1 MDISEIQIMVGREY
15 PEKRGSTFKIHVI
28 ALLGCLTTLL
38 ECFNLNFQTKINYNF
53 DCSNIFE

>member
-1 MDISEIQIMVGREY
+1 MVGREY

>member
-15 PEKRGSTFKIHVI
+15 PEKIGSTFTIHVI

-38 ECFNLNFQTKINYNF
+38 GILSFQTKINYNF